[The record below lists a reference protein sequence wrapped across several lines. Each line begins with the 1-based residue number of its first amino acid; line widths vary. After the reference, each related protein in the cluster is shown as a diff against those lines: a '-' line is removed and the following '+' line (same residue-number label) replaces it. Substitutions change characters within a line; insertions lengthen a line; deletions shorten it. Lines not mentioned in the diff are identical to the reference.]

1 MNLVILRG
9 TVTRQPESREL
20 GSGTELVTYE
30 LTVREPGRS
39 AETVPVVCFDPPQAT
54 KAIAAGTSVVV
65 IGRVRRR
72 SFRAGGPPA
81 SRLGRISQ
89 LRGQQGQQGA
99 EALAASIDQ
108 VTCGLGDEI
117 VVALDHYLQSRLNF
131 RQAIGQT
138 RLQGSIAQVVAESL
152 LHFCPRLL

>member
-9 TVTRQPESREL
+9 IVTRQPESREL

-65 IGRVRRR
+65 LGRVRRR
-72 SFRAGGPPA
+72 FFRAGGSTA
-81 SRLGRISQ
+81 SRT
-89 LRGQQGQQGA
+89 
-99 EALAASIDQ
+99 EVVAAS
-108 VTCGLGDEI
+108 
-117 VVALDHYLQSRLNF
+117 VVPAT
-131 RQAIGQT
+131 RQAQVR
-138 RLQGSIAQVVAESL
+138 RLVERARATL
-152 LHFCPRLL
+152 DAPPPLNP